1 VNHEELHHLIDLLV
15 AGDIES
21 AEHDK
26 LQAFLKIDADARA
39 VFRQLMDI
47 ESGLRQWAAES
58 PELAQVR
65 LGSAMTESNSASST
79 TASAGNAG
87 QFKRWTTRRF
97 SIGAILAASL
107 IFVIGTL
114 IWIPKWNENLVVD
127 SRLSNGDENSPMEV
141 ALGQLL
147 EQPDCRWQMKPVS
160 WNGTFGSGAAVLQQ
174 GVAELKFSSG
184 TNLILQAPCEFK
196 VSDASTAQL
205 LAGSVAVHVT
215 EQSNGFVLETPDSQI
230 LDEGTEYAVSV
241 ANDATEVHVF
251 DGSVW
256 WVPKLEDARSAD
268 DLLERIEAGQAKQ
281 YPRSEPKIGTF
292 IPFGRRQFVRR
303 LELKVR
309 RDSQGE
315 IIAYDGF
322 ENLAGRVRRDRSG
335 FGWTGGWIPTGQR
348 RGKAAEIVDAPAES
362 VFGLARDERRLML
375 CDVETDVRRELDP
388 PITWDKST
396 ELFISLILRYSDN
409 EEGVDKSELSVSQ
422 ERNRSLRVTL
432 EPDLPGRGRA
442 LHAVASFGITST
454 GVPYINSGHRIT
466 RTGLSIL
473 PGEDYLCIVRL
484 PSIESKRAPTLRLY
498 HSSETIE
505 PVETQTWTVEAESPV
520 DRNPVERNPVRWIR
534 ITTGSDV
541 VWYID
546 ELRVG
551 GSWQSVIGGESESS
565 LDARS
570 R

>member
-1 VNHEELHHLIDLLV
+1 MKDEELHHLIDLLV
-15 AGDIES
+15 VGDIES

-26 LQAFLKIDADARA
+26 LQAFLKIDAEARA
-39 VFRQLMDI
+39 VFRQRMDI

-58 PELAQVR
+58 PELAQFR
-65 LGSAMTESNSASST
+65 LGAAMTETNSASST
-79 TASAGNAG
+79 TASTGDAA
-87 QFKRWTTRRF
+87 QFKRWTTRPF

-107 IFVIGTL
+107 IFMIGTL
-114 IWIPKWNENLVVD
+114 IWIPKWNKNVVVD
-127 SRLSNGDENSPMEV
+127 SQLSNGDENSPREV

-174 GVAELKFSSG
+174 GVAELKFNSG
-184 TNLILQAPCEFK
+184 TNLILQAPCEFN

-241 ANDATEVHVF
+241 ASDSTEVHVF

-256 WVPKLEDARSAD
+256 WMPKREDSRPAD

-281 YPRSEPKIGTF
+281 YGRSEPKTGKF

-303 LELKVR
+303 LELEVR

-362 VFGLARDERRLML
+362 AFGIARDGRRLML
-375 CDVETDVRRELDP
+375 CTGETDVRRELDP

-396 ELFISLILRYSDN
+396 ELFVSLILRYSVN
-409 EEGVDKSELSVSQ
+409 EEVGDKSDFGSQ

-442 LHAVASFGITST
+442 LHSVASFGITSD
-454 GVPYINSGHRIT
+454 GAPFINSGHRIS
-466 RTGLSIL
+466 RTGLAIL
-473 PGEDYLCIVRL
+473 RNEHYLCIVRI
-484 PSIESKRAPTLRLY
+484 PSVESKRTPTLRLY
-498 HSSETIE
+498 HSSETID
-505 PVETQTWTVEAESPV
+505 PVEPETWTVEAGSPV
-520 DRNPVERNPVRWIR
+520 EPNEVRWIR

-541 VWYID
+541 VWHID

-551 GSWQSVIGGESESS
+551 ASWQSVIGGK
-565 LDARS
+565 
-570 R
+570 